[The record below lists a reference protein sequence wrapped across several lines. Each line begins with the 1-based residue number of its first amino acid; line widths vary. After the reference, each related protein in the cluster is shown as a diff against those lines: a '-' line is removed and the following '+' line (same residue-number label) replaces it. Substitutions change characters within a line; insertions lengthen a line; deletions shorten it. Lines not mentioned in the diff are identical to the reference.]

1 MDNLLK
7 AQQSLEEVE
16 ASIAKYVCKETIKVA
31 HVQFLS
37 RISSSRSEAL
47 YLLAIG
53 QPAVHPLS
61 SHLEFAHIKSAQKSS
76 VGRRFSRVA
85 TCSGDNQG

>member
-16 ASIAKYVCKETIKVA
+16 ESIAKYVHKETIEVA
-31 HVQFLS
+31 HARFLS

-53 QPAVHPLS
+53 RPVVRPLS
-61 SHLEFAHIKSAQKSS
+61 SRLEFARIKSARKGS